1 MSRAEMGHE
10 KQRNS
15 VQVAEKESP
24 WATFDFIVEKQ
35 FLDHLPMAGAV
46 QMTEIAPAKRQ
57 QSFRMRKI
65 ARIVYD
71 RSEDNLD
78 KLNSIFS
85 SIHASGNA
93 LFVLLDNCPISV
105 ACQGHTDI
113 YIGVR
118 ANDYEASTQEASEGE
133 EILFSSFAGNF
144 PGIDFN
150 STMDVTDADKILQ
163 KFLSDE
169 CRAVAAITGVPS
181 FKHDD
186 VDVKNFTQGL
196 DKLVEAMGNKR
207 YMALL
212 LAEPVDRR
220 DLSTI
225 EQGYRDVYSQL
236 SAMNPTGIMISE
248 QQGVSFGQSVSE
260 GLSKGIAEGIA
271 KTNTVTE
278 TKTRSVTKSNS
289 KTASS
294 STTGSYTQ
302 AISVSATVGGS
313 TTVGTST
320 GYSAGIPCVGSV
332 SASTN
337 VSQAVQYS
345 TTTGTTSTVG
355 VSQTLGASYT
365 WGTAETEGTSTGT
378 SKGVTESLTETLT
391 RSSTLTDSKT
401 RSVSKGVTCQYGLH
415 DKRVSEVL
423 KILDEQLERI
433 RVAKNYGAWNW
444 GAYLIAE
451 DVPTARIGSN
461 VFSGIFRGE
470 SSGLE
475 RNGISVWNKEGN
487 ENWFL
492 TTVRSLAHLQHPVFV
507 FENGMPAR
515 VTSLLNS
522 RELTVGMSLPQK
534 SLPGLPV
541 LTAAEFGR
549 SVTAVGNA
557 REDKSVQIGN
567 VFHLGKTFENIPV
580 SLNVDSLSGHVFITG
595 STGSGKSTAVY
606 RLIDELEKQEVKFLV
621 IEPAK
626 GEYKDVFGGRGGV
639 HVYGTNPALTPL
651 LRINPFSFPAQIH
664 VMEHIDRLIE
674 MLNAVWP
681 MYSAMPAILKDAVE
695 KTYER
700 LGWNLLTSKN
710 KYGNDVFPD
719 FHDLLNVLPQVIQS
733 SEYDREVK
741 NNYAGALLT
750 RIRSLT
756 NGYYRMI
763 LQKEEVPAAT
773 LFDENCIIDI
783 SRVGSVETK
792 SFLMGIV
799 FLKLQEYRLS
809 TAASANTSLRHI
821 TVLEEAHN
829 LLRKTAQSVSAD
841 SANLQGKSVEMLTN
855 AIAEMRTY
863 GEGFVIADQSPGL
876 LDPAVIRNTNTK
888 VVLRLPDQD
897 DRVLV
902 GKAENLSET
911 QIGEL
916 ARLPTGCAAI
926 YQNNWQEAVLCQ
938 IGQRDGLSSPYTA
951 DVSQGP
957 YGGVEAGRVTAEHLL
972 LMTILHKLKARRGAT
987 KCYEPLTGNEQDVLR
1002 RYYPWLQESLLGNVA
1017 EKTLLKMFD
1026 EQFVHDSIEGMPKST
1041 DCTQWVTQLIDRVM
1055 TRESIETLAE
1065 GEKDEIA
1072 RATLQLLSGYA
1083 EDPGQKQFFMDQ
1095 CANAHAWRIS

>member
-1 MSRAEMGHE
+1 MSRTKMAYA
-10 KQRNS
+10 KQADAAQMRS
-15 VQVAEKESP
+15 LPVAEKEPPKVLEKTSP

-46 QMTEIAPAKRQ
+46 QMTEIEPAKRR
-57 QSFRMRKI
+57 QSFRMRKV

-71 RSEDNLD
+71 RNEDNLD
-78 KLNSIFS
+78 KLNSVFS
-85 SIHASGNA
+85 SIHASGDA
-93 LFVLLDNCPISV
+93 LFVLLDNCPINVDSL
-105 ACQGHTDI
+105 GHTDI

-118 ANDYEASTQEASEGE
+118 AKNYEASTEEASEGE

-150 STMDVTDADKILQ
+150 PTMDVNDADKILD

-169 CRAVAAITGVPS
+169 SRAVAAITGVPS
-181 FKHDD
+181 FKHED
-186 VDVKNFTQGL
+186 VDVTNFTQGL

-212 LAEPVDRR
+212 LAEPVGRH

-236 SAMNPTGIMISE
+236 SAMNPMGIMISE

-278 TKTRSVTKSNS
+278 TKTHSVTKS
-289 KTASS
+289 KTKTVTS
-294 STTGSYTQ
+294 STTGSYSQ
-302 AISVSATVGGS
+302 AFTLGGT
-313 TTVGTST
+313 TTVQG
-320 GYSAGIPCVGSV
+320 GIPCVASGSQSV
-332 SASTN
+332 N
-337 VSQAVQYS
+337 YG
-345 TTTGTTSTVG
+345 TTTTVG

-365 WGTAETEGTSTGT
+365 WGTAETEGSSTGT

-401 RSVSKGVTCQYGLH
+401 NSVSKGVTCQYGLH
-415 DKRVSEVL
+415 DKRVSETL

-433 RVAKNYGAWNW
+433 RVAKKYGAWNW

-451 DVPTARIGSN
+451 DVPTAKIGAN

-470 SSGLE
+470 SSGVE
-475 RNGISVWNKEGN
+475 RNGISVWHRAGN
-487 ENWFL
+487 ENWFQ
-492 TTVRSLAHLQHPVFV
+492 TTVLALAHLQHPVFM
-507 FENGMPAR
+507 FSNGMPAR
-515 VTSLLNS
+515 VTSLLSS

-549 SVTAVGNA
+549 SVTMAGGTSKD
-557 REDKSVQIGN
+557 RSVQIGN

-606 RLIDELEKQEVKFLV
+606 CLIDELLKQEVKFLV

-626 GEYKDVFGGRGGV
+626 GEYKDVFGGREDV
-639 HVYGTNPALTPL
+639 HVYGTNPTLTSL

-674 MLNAVWP
+674 ILNAVWP

-719 FHDLLNVLPQVIQS
+719 FHDLLDVLPQVIQS

-750 RIRSLT
+750 RVRSLT

-763 LQKEEVPAAT
+763 LQKDEVSAT
-773 LFDENCIIDI
+773 SLFDENCIIDI
-783 SRVGSVETK
+783 SRVGSSETK

-799 FLKLQEYRLS
+799 FLKLQEYRMS
-809 TAASANTSLRHI
+809 TASGANTSLRHI

-829 LLRKTAQSVSAD
+829 LLRKTAQSVGAD

-888 VVLRLPDQD
+888 VVLRLPDQE

-902 GKAENLSET
+902 GKAENLSES

-938 IGQRDGLSSPYTA
+938 IGRRDGISVPCRKNENQEQ
-951 DVSQGP
+951 QGF
-957 YGGVEAGRVTAEHLL
+957 ESGRMTAERLL
-972 LMTILHKLKARRGAT
+972 LTSILRKLKARRGAT
-987 KCYEPLTGNEQDVLR
+987 KCYDPLTDDEKDVVR
-1002 RYYPWLQESLLGNVA
+1002 RYYPWLYESLLGNVA
-1017 EKTLLKMFD
+1017 EKTLLRMFD
-1026 EQFVHDSIEGMPKST
+1026 EQFVRNSIENMPKLT
-1041 DCTQWVTQLIDRVM
+1041 DCTQWVIELMRQVM
-1055 TRESIETLAE
+1055 TRESIETLSE
-1065 GEKDEIA
+1065 REKDEIA
-1072 RATLQLLSGYA
+1072 RATLQLLSGYT
-1083 EDPGQKQFFMDQ
+1083 EDPGQKQFFIDQ
-1095 CANAHAWRIS
+1095 CVNAHAWRVA

>member
-1 MSRAEMGHE
+1 MSRTKMLHA
-10 KQRNS
+10 KQKND
-15 VQVAEKESP
+15 VPETLPAVAEQKSP

-46 QMTEIAPAKRQ
+46 QMSEISPAKRR
-57 QSFRMRKI
+57 QSFRMRKV

-71 RSEDNLD
+71 RNEDNLD
-78 KLNSIFS
+78 KLNSVFS
-85 SIHASGNA
+85 SIHASGDA
-93 LFVLLDNCPISV
+93 LFVLLDNCPINVDS
-105 ACQGHTDI
+105 QGHTDI

-118 ANDYEASTQEASEGE
+118 AKNYEASTEEASEGE

-150 STMDVTDADKILQ
+150 PTMDVNDADKILD

-169 CRAVAAITGVPS
+169 SRAVAAITGVPS
-181 FKHDD
+181 FKHED
-186 VDVKNFTQGL
+186 VDVTNFTQGL

-212 LAEPVDRR
+212 LAEPVGRH

-278 TKTRSVTKSNS
+278 TKTHSVTKS
-289 KTASS
+289 KTKTVTS
-294 STTGSYTQ
+294 STTGSYSQ
-302 AISVSATVGGS
+302 AFTLGGT
-313 TTVGTST
+313 TTVQG
-320 GYSAGIPCVGSV
+320 GIPCVASGSQSV
-332 SASTN
+332 N
-337 VSQAVQYS
+337 YG
-345 TTTGTTSTVG
+345 TTTTVG

-365 WGTAETEGTSTGT
+365 WGTAETEGSSTGT

-401 RSVSKGVTCQYGLH
+401 NSVSKGVTCQYGLH
-415 DKRVSEVL
+415 DKRVSETL

-451 DVPTARIGSN
+451 DVPTAKIGAN

-470 SSGLE
+470 SSGVE
-475 RNGISVWNKEGN
+475 RNGISVWHRAGN
-487 ENWFL
+487 ENWFQ
-492 TTVRSLAHLQHPVFV
+492 TTVLALAHLQHPVFM
-507 FENGMPAR
+507 FSNGMPAR
-515 VTSLLNS
+515 VTSLLSS

-549 SVTAVGNA
+549 SVTVGGNTSEG
-557 REDKSVQIGN
+557 RSVQIGN
-567 VFHLGKTFENIPV
+567 IFHLGRIFENIPV
-580 SLNVDSLSGHVFITG
+580 SLNVDSLSGHVFVTG

-606 RLIDELEKQEVKFLV
+606 RLIDELVKQEVKFLV

-626 GEYKDVFGGRGGV
+626 GEYKDVFGGREDV
-639 HVYGTNPALTPL
+639 HVYGTNPRLTPL

-674 MLNAVWP
+674 ILNAVWP

-719 FHDLLNVLPQVIQS
+719 FHDLLDVLPQVIQS

-750 RIRSLT
+750 RVRSLT

-763 LQKEEVPAAT
+763 LQKDEVSAAS

-783 SRVGSVETK
+783 SRVGSSETK

-799 FLKLQEYRLS
+799 FLKLQEFRMS
-809 TAASANTSLRHI
+809 TASGANTSLRHV

-829 LLRKTAQSVSAD
+829 LLRRTAQSVGAD

-888 VVLRLPDQD
+888 VVLRLPDQE

-902 GKAENLSET
+902 GKAENLSES

-938 IGQRDGLSSPYTA
+938 IGRRDGLSVPCMKDA
-951 DVSQGP
+951 NQELQGF
-957 YGGVEAGRVTAEHLL
+957 ESGRMTAERLL
-972 LMTILHKLKARRGAT
+972 LTFILRKLKARRGVT
-987 KCYEPLTGNEQDVLR
+987 KCYDPLTDDEKDVVR
-1002 RYYPWLQESLLGNVA
+1002 RYYPWLYESLLGNVA
-1017 EKTLLKMFD
+1017 EKTLLRMFD
-1026 EQFVHDSIEGMPKST
+1026 EQFVHDSIENMPKLT
-1041 DCTQWVTQLIDRVM
+1041 DCTQWVTELMGQVM
-1055 TRESIETLAE
+1055 TRESIETLSE

-1083 EDPGQKQFFMDQ
+1083 EDPGQKQFFIDQ
-1095 CANAHAWRIS
+1095 CVNAHAWRVA

>member
-1 MSRAEMGHE
+1 MVHA
-10 KQRNS
+10 KQADAAQMRS
-15 VQVAEKESP
+15 LPVAEKESPKVLEKTSP

-46 QMTEIAPAKRQ
+46 QMTEIEPAKRR
-57 QSFRMRKI
+57 QSFRMRKV

-71 RSEDNLD
+71 RNEDNLD
-78 KLNSIFS
+78 KLNSVFS
-85 SIHASGNA
+85 SIHASGDA
-93 LFVLLDNCPISV
+93 LFVLLDNCPINVDS
-105 ACQGHTDI
+105 QGHTDI

-118 ANDYEASTQEASEGE
+118 AKNYEASTEEASEGE
-133 EILFSSFAGNF
+133 EILFSSFTGNF
-144 PGIDFN
+144 PGIDFDP
-150 STMDVTDADKILQ
+150 TMDVTDADKILQ
-163 KFLSDE
+163 KFLNDE

-181 FKHDD
+181 FKHED
-186 VDVKNFTQGL
+186 VDVTNFTQGL

-212 LAEPVDRR
+212 LAEPVDRH

-248 QQGVSFGQSVSE
+248 QKGVSFGQSVSE

-278 TKTRSVTKSNS
+278 TKTRSVTKSKTKGVNS
-289 KTASS
+289 A
-294 STTGSYTQ
+294 TTGSYSQ
-302 AISVSATVGGS
+302 AVNVGG
-313 TTVGTST
+313 TTT
-320 GYSAGIPCVGSV
+320 GQVGIPCVGG
-332 SASTN
+332 
-337 VSQAVQYS
+337 VSQSVNYG
-345 TTTGTTSTVG
+345 TTTTMG

-365 WGTAETEGTSTGT
+365 WGTAETEGSSTGT

-401 RSVSKGVTCQYGLH
+401 NSVSKGVTCQYGLH
-415 DKRVSEVL
+415 DKRVSESL

-451 DVPTARIGSN
+451 DVPTAKIGAN

-470 SSGLE
+470 SSGVE
-475 RNGISVWNKEGN
+475 RNGISVWHRVGN
-487 ENWFL
+487 ENWFQ
-492 TTVRSLAHLQHPVFV
+492 TTVRALAHLQHPVFM
-507 FENGMPAR
+507 FSNGMPAR
-515 VTSLLNS
+515 VTSLLSS

-549 SVTAVGNA
+549 SVTMAGSASEA
-557 REDKSVQIGN
+557 RSVQIGN
-567 VFHLGKTFENIPV
+567 IFHLGKTFETIPV
-580 SLNVDSLSGHVFITG
+580 SLNVDSLTGHVFITG

-606 RLIDELEKQEVKFLV
+606 RLIDELVKQEVKFLV

-626 GEYKDVFGGRGGV
+626 GEYKDVFGGRGDV

-651 LRINPFSFPAQIH
+651 LRINPFSFPGQIH

-674 MLNAVWP
+674 ILNAVWP

-700 LGWNLLTSKN
+700 LGWNLLTSEN

-719 FHDLLNVLPQVIQS
+719 FHDLLGVLPQVIQS

-741 NNYAGALLT
+741 NNFAGALLT
-750 RIRSLT
+750 RVRSLT

-763 LQKEEVPAAT
+763 LQKEEVSAKS

-799 FLKLQEYRLS
+799 FLKLQEYRMS
-809 TAASANTSLRHI
+809 TASGANTSLRHV

-829 LLRKTAQSVSAD
+829 LLRKTTQSAGAD

-863 GEGFVIADQSPGL
+863 GEGFIIADQSPGL

-938 IGQRDGLSSPYTA
+938 IGLRDGTSVCYA
-951 DVSQGP
+951 REVYQGP
-957 YGGVEAGRVTAEHLL
+957 HNVEGGRVKAEHLL
-972 LMTILHKLKARRGAT
+972 LTAILRKLKARRGAT
-987 KCYEPLTGNEQDVLR
+987 KSCKPLTSDEQDVLR
-1002 RYYPWLQESLLGNVA
+1002 RYYPWHQEKLLGNVA
-1017 EKTLLKMFD
+1017 EKTLLRMFD

-1041 DCTQWVTQLIDRVM
+1041 DCTQWVTRLIDQVM
-1055 TRESIETLAE
+1055 MRESIETLSE

-1072 RATLQLLSGYA
+1072 RATLQLLSGYTD
-1083 EDPGQKQFFMDQ
+1083 DPVQKQFFMDQ
-1095 CANAHAWRIS
+1095 CANAHAWRIA